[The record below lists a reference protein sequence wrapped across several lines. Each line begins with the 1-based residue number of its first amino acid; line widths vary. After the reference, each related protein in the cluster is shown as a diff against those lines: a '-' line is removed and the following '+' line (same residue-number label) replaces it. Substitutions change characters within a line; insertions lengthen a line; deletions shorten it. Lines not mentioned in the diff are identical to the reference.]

1 MVGGPGKELHMSDPM
16 TSATRKRPVLAG
28 FDGST
33 TARTAVMWAAAEAA
47 RRGSELLLA
56 RAYERPVVDPDLA
69 WTPVG
74 LPDRWR
80 RSTHCDN
87 AVRVLAA
94 DCVAAHP
101 DLAVSTT
108 IRAGHPSDVLGELA
122 EETDAALVVLGAAEH
137 GPVARFVL
145 GSVAADMVHH
155 VARPLVAVRHEPTT
169 AEDAPVVLGLAGTA
183 ADDPAIGFAFEF
195 AAGRN
200 APLYAIHASG
210 QPDSVVHAERLLA
223 PWRERYAGVRVR
235 TDVLADKPAH
245 ALVER
250 SAGARLLVVGCHH
263 HGALHRALLGSVSHT
278 SLHHAECPVAVI
290 PSPRHHTSRHAT
302 TAAAASR

>member
-1 MVGGPGKELHMSDPM
+1 MEGGPGKELHMSDPM

-47 RRGSELLLA
+47 RRGGELLLA
-56 RAYERPVVDPDLA
+56 RAYERPIDITDLS

-74 LPDRWR
+74 LRERWP

-87 AVRVLAA
+87 AVRELAA

-108 IRAGHPSDVLGELA
+108 IRAGHPGDVLGELA

-145 GSVAADMVHH
+145 GSVAAEMVHS
-155 VARPLVAVRHEPTT
+155 VARPLVAVRHAPTI
-169 AEDAPVVLGLAGTA
+169 AGDAPVVLGLAGTT
-183 ADDPAIGFAFEF
+183 ADDPAVGFAFDF
-195 AAGRN
+195 AARQN
-200 APLYAIHASG
+200 APLHAIHAG
-210 QPDSVVHAERLLA
+210 HLRDGVEHTERLLA

-235 TDVLADKPAH
+235 TDVLADRPAH
-245 ALVER
+245 ALVDR

-263 HGALHRALLGSVSHT
+263 HGALHRVLLGSVSHAT
-278 SLHHAECPVAVI
+278 LHHAECPVAVI
-290 PSPRHHTSRHAT
+290 PSPHHHAPRHAT
-302 TAAAASR
+302 TAAAAGR